1 MVLWIFQSHHIK
13 IKKAYSVDMIYTAG
27 SQNYVSKI
35 GINLYPLPVGKY
47 TIVME
52 YYFPENI
59 NITIRAEA
67 STATILKQTTKNFP
81 DYEKIL
87 VQFDQKTKDTP
98 DYLFFIISGSGTT
111 STNPEGYLI
120 FYGIKGIV
128 DVLPPEIYDH
138 ALESSM
144 FEFDDGQMK
153 MNMDLDLNGNNIVGQ
168 TFPFYLQGWCEQ
180 AKDSH
185 GIYFTPAS
193 EVQIIP
199 VDCVLKEIVF
209 YIKTDNYIPP
219 RLALDV
225 TTFGNASYNI
235 FQIATNRRDK
245 VEVATNI
252 SINKK
257 DLIKFRF
264 PVVKENS
271 ELQHVQKAVFSYYF
285 VPR

>member
-1 MVLWIFQSHHIK
+1 
-13 IKKAYSVDMIYTAG
+13 
-27 SQNYVSKI
+27 
-35 GINLYPLPVGKY
+35 
-47 TIVME
+47 
-52 YYFPENI
+52 
-59 NITIRAEA
+59 
-67 STATILKQTTKNFP
+67 
-81 DYEKIL
+81 
-87 VQFDQKTKDTP
+87 
-98 DYLFFIISGSGTT
+98 
-111 STNPEGYLI
+111 
-120 FYGIKGIV
+120 
-128 DVLPPEIYDH
+128 
-138 ALESSM
+138 M
-144 FEFDDGQMK
+144 FEFDDGKMK

-168 TFPFYLQGWCEQ
+168 TFPFYLQGWYEQ

-185 GIYFTPAS
+185 GIYFTPAT

-209 YIKTDNYIPP
+209 YIKTDNLVPS

-235 FQIATNRRDK
+235 FQITTNRRDK

-257 DLIKFRF
+257 GLIKFRF